1 MPNQQSEEERIKDQA
16 AKEQA
21 ERIRIFLKTGKYPTE
36 PIKIEPK
43 PEPSPQPIETV
54 KKIE

>member
-1 MPNQQSEEERIKDQA
+1 MSNQQSEEEKIKDLA

-43 PEPSPQPIETV
+43 PEPTPKPIETT